1 MAANE
6 SNSMI
11 CVHLMLVA
19 LGIVFLLLPQSEGTA
34 EDVASN
40 KNLRKCNL
48 KNSSHG
54 LIADCNNLG
63 LRAVPQHLPIEV
75 NTLAL
80 SSNNLTTLHD
90 ESFKHLPNLVTLAA
104 YDNPLSVIENKA
116 LWPLTMLRLVI
127 LHHCNLQ
134 TMSPLLFVK
143 NTLLTKLEL
152 GYNQLDTLPC
162 ESLAAIPRLSKIE
175 LVHNKIKS
183 LNFKGCSRWSH
194 LTDVN
199 LRKNEVQEVH
209 QSDFLPLQNT
219 TVGNFSLFGNKIHNL
234 STKVFSH
241 LTSSIDN
248 FILQGNP
255 LKPFDI
261 RPFLGMTYINKL
273 SISTCKIDQ
282 LLPPDNAS
290 DYHTPYPSIL
300 TLDVSKNSITN
311 VPPGSFWGFIWLKM
325 LILSDNKISSLSNES
340 FYQMT
345 SLIELNISSNKLVS
359 LPPESF
365 ACVPNL
371 TTLDVSKNLLQ
382 NLSPQS
388 FDGMLLIRS
397 IFLYVNRITDLN
409 SGRRFWTIGTLRVL
423 DISYNDIAFISHG
436 TFTGLTSLQV
446 LDVSN
451 NQVNSFSKY
460 AFTDLILL
468 RKLHLSKERAV
479 FLKDTFKQLRTLHY
493 LDLSYTQIKVS
504 QTSIEQFYNMTCLR
518 NLHLE
523 MAQLKDTDLYNGIN
537 NRSLFSGLFSLKKL
551 LLNGNYLVSLDKRV
565 FHNLSNVYYLDMSKS
580 RIQVLRSGVFSPLTS
595 LRFLYL
601 RENKLVEMAGDIFHG
616 LYQLRVVYIP
626 NNMLSGLEP
635 TTFAQAPRLT
645 VLSVSGNQI
654 STVERGTVLPANTSL
669 RLNISR
675 NPFTCTC
682 SLTWFRQWL
691 QSADI
696 DLQHPDKTLCSKT
709 SLQGLV
715 NQPIMAFHPEDHCGA
730 DIVLITILTLTG
742 VVIVMI
748 SMLAYNKR
756 WWLNHKLFLLKLA
769 VIGYE
774 EMAEDF
780 NADNY
785 RHHLN
790 LMFDEAEQEW
800 VDRVMRPA
808 LEERMPHLQNT
819 IFGDED
825 LHLGMYYIPALY
837 DAIDNS
843 FKTVLLLSNQS
854 VNDAWTMT
862 KLRMA
867 LEHLND
873 SGLDKVILIFVKDI
887 EDGNMPY
894 LVRLFLS
901 RNKPYMLWT
910 DDEDGQELFWAQFGK
925 SMRANKAI
933 NNAIPL

>member
-116 LWPLTMLRLVI
+116 LWPLTML
-127 LHHCNLQ
+127 
-134 TMSPLLFVK
+134 
-143 NTLLTKLEL
+143 
-152 GYNQLDTLPC
+152 
-162 ESLAAIPRLSKIE
+162 
-175 LVHNKIKS
+175 
-183 LNFKGCSRWSH
+183 
-194 LTDVN
+194 
-199 LRKNEVQEVH
+199 
-209 QSDFLPLQNT
+209 
-219 TVGNFSLFGNKIHNL
+219 
-234 STKVFSH
+234 
-241 LTSSIDN
+241 
-248 FILQGNP
+248 
-255 LKPFDI
+255 
-261 RPFLGMTYINKL
+261 
-273 SISTCKIDQ
+273 
-282 LLPPDNAS
+282 
-290 DYHTPYPSIL
+290 
-300 TLDVSKNSITN
+300 
-311 VPPGSFWGFIWLKM
+311 
-325 LILSDNKISSLSNES
+325 
-340 FYQMT
+340 
-345 SLIELNISSNKLVS
+345 
-359 LPPESF
+359 
-365 ACVPNL
+365 
-371 TTLDVSKNLLQ
+371 
-382 NLSPQS
+382 
-388 FDGMLLIRS
+388 
-397 IFLYVNRITDLN
+397 
-409 SGRRFWTIGTLRVL
+409 
-423 DISYNDIAFISHG
+423 
-436 TFTGLTSLQV
+436 
-446 LDVSN
+446 
-451 NQVNSFSKY
+451 
-460 AFTDLILL
+460 
-468 RKLHLSKERAV
+468 
-479 FLKDTFKQLRTLHY
+479 
-493 LDLSYTQIKVS
+493 
-504 QTSIEQFYNMTCLR
+504 
-518 NLHLE
+518 
-523 MAQLKDTDLYNGIN
+523 
-537 NRSLFSGLFSLKKL
+537 
-551 LLNGNYLVSLDKRV
+551 
-565 FHNLSNVYYLDMSKS
+565 SKS